1 MEEML
6 NSNKKNFINDPAN
19 WSDTFRFNRGNC
31 SEPDWLVEDDFEGNH
46 IKVYE
51 EYEIEYE
58 GDMVESSYLY
68 VDELK
73 LDYEGWY
80 GKRSCYPAD
89 HSGIKSQYEVRQ
101 GWC

>member
-1 MEEML
+1 ML
-6 NSNKKNFINDPAN
+6 NSKKKDFHNDPAN

-80 GKRSCYPAD
+80 GKRSVCSNNHP
-89 HSGIKSQYEVRQ
+89 GIKKEYEYQQRK
-101 GWC
+101 C

>member
-1 MEEML
+1 ML
-6 NSNKKNFINDPAN
+6 RSGKKNWKKASGNK
-19 WSDTFRFNRGNC
+19 SETFDFNRGNC

-80 GKRSCYPAD
+80 GKKSCYIKN
-89 HSGIKSQYEVRQ
+89 HSGIKSIYDKVQEYP
-101 GWC
+101 C

>member
-1 MEEML
+1 ML
-6 NSNKKNFINDPAN
+6 RINKNN
-19 WSDTFRFNRGNC
+19 WTYASGNKSQTFGFPRGNC

-51 EYEIEYE
+51 EYEIEYD

-80 GKRSCYPAD
+80 GKRSCYPD
-89 HSGIKSQYEVRQ
+89 NHSGMKSQYEFWT
-101 GWC
+101 GTCS

>member
-1 MEEML
+1 ML
-6 NSNKKNFINDPAN
+6 RNNRWTNDPAN
-19 WSDTFRFNRGNC
+19 WSDTFGISRGNC

-51 EYEIEYE
+51 EYEIKYD

-68 VDELK
+68 ANELK

-80 GKRSCYPAD
+80 GKRSCWD
-89 HSGIKSQYEVRQ
+89 ENHSGIKSHYDWWQKK
-101 GWC
+101 C

>member
-1 MEEML
+1 ML
-6 NSNKKNFINDPAN
+6 RINKNN
-19 WSDTFRFNRGNC
+19 WKYASGNKSETFGIYRGNC

-51 EYEIEYE
+51 EYEIEYD

-80 GKRSCYPAD
+80 GKRSCHPD
-89 HSGIKSQYEVRQ
+89 NHSGIKSNYEYWQRT
-101 GWC
+101 CS